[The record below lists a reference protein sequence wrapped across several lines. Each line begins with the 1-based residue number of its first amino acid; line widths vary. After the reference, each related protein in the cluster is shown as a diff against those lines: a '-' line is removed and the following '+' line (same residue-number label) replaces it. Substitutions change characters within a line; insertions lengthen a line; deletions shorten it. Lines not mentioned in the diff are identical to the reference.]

1 MSPRTYNRTRRAA
14 AAQETRRRIVAA
26 AIRLHSRRGSSAT
39 SWDDIAAA
47 AGVSRATVYN
57 HFGSLDELIPAC
69 ASDAFTAIDPPT
81 ADQAAGVFAGLATL
95 EARICRLIAENCLCY
110 EAGAEWLRTAWA
122 ERDFVPAMGDAVWR
136 VQDGLARLVDAVL
149 AESAAGP
156 AERRLLLSA
165 LDFSFWDTLV
175 RAGFSSKDVPAQI
188 ERMVLP
194 VLESLTKE
202 RR

>member
-1 MSPRTYNRTRRAA
+1 M
-14 AAQETRRRIVAA
+14 
-26 AIRLHSRRGSSAT
+26 
-39 SWDDIAAA
+39 
-47 AGVSRATVYN
+47 
-57 HFGSLDELIPAC
+57 
-69 ASDAFTAIDPPT
+69 
-81 ADQAAGVFAGLATL
+81 
-95 EARICRLIAENCLCY
+95 
-110 EAGAEWLRTAWA
+110 
-122 ERDFVPAMGDAVWR
+122 
-136 VQDGLARLVDAVL
+136 DAVL